1 MELTFTNL
9 LIVVAIGFAAPLALG
24 FVPSVR
30 VPSVV
35 IEIVLGIL
43 VGPAVLGWVHVDDPV
58 QVFATVGLA
67 YLLFLAGL
75 EIDFMRLRGRVL
87 RLALL
92 GFAVSLALAIVVG
105 LALKAG
111 GLASQPLFVAIVLS
125 ATSLGVLVPVLKDA
139 DEIGSTFGQLVIAAG
154 TIADFATVILLSLF
168 FSRESGSTAS
178 KVILLGG
185 LFVVAVL
192 VALLIAGVEH
202 SRRLGEVL
210 RRLQDTT
217 AQIRIRAAF
226 VLLIGLVALATEL
239 GLEVILGAFIAGAII
254 SLVDRDRAMT
264 HPDFRRKLEAA
275 GFGIFIPI
283 FFVTTGVKYDLDALT
298 AHTSTLAARPGLPR
312 RAADRARAAGAALSP
327 GHPARARARR
337 GAHAGDVAARS
348 SSPRPPSASRCDVV
362 TPANAAALIA
372 AGLLSVVIFPAL
384 SLVLLRRDPKCSRA
398 IDEAMAAR
406 TAAQRRR
413 QAANPTPTANHP
425 ATT

>member
-9 LIVVAIGFAAPLALG
+9 LIIVALGFAAPLGLG

-58 QVFATVGLA
+58 QVFATIGLA

-75 EIDFMRLRGRVL
+75 EIDFERLRGRVL

-92 GFAVSLALAIVVG
+92 GFAVSLVLAIVVG
-105 LALKAG
+105 MLLNAG

-283 FFVTTGVKYDLDALT
+283 FFVTTGVKYDLGALGN
-298 AHTSTLAARPGLPR
+298 ASTLVHVPIFLGALFVIRGLPALLYR
-312 RAADRARAAGAALSP
+312 PLVPKGRVAVSMLMQATSLPFIVASTAIGLQLHVVSAG
-327 GHPARARARR
+327 
-337 GAHAGDVAARS
+337 
-348 SSPRPPSASRCDVV
+348 
-362 TPANAAALIA
+362 NAAALIA
-372 AGLLSVVIFPAL
+372 AGLLSVVLFPA
-384 SLVLLRRDPKCSRA
+384 
-398 IDEAMAAR
+398 AA
-406 TAAQRRR
+406 
-413 QAANPTPTANHP
+413 
-425 ATT
+425 

>member
-1 MELTFTNL
+1 MELAFTNL
-9 LIVVAIGFAAPLALG
+9 LIVVAAGFAAPLALG
-24 FVPSVR
+24 FFPSVR
-30 VPSVV
+30 LPSVV
-35 IEIVLGIL
+35 LEIVIGIVL
-43 VGPAVLGWVHVDDPV
+43 GPAVLGWVHVDDPV
-58 QVFATVGLA
+58 QVFSTVGLA

-75 EIDFMRLRGRVL
+75 EVDFMRLRGRVL

-92 GFAVSLALAIVVG
+92 GFVVSLGIAVVVG
-105 LALKAG
+105 VLLKAG
-111 GLASQPLFVAIVLS
+111 GFASQPLFVAIVLS

-139 DEIGSTFGQLVIAAG
+139 GESGSTFGQLIIASG

-178 KVILLGG
+178 KVILLAG
-185 LFVVAVL
+185 LFVVAVV
-192 VALLIAGVEH
+192 VALTIVGFER
-202 SRRLGEVL
+202 SMRIGEVL

-226 VLLIGLVALATEL
+226 VLLVGLVALATEL

-275 GFGIFIPI
+275 GFGVFIPV

-298 AHTSTLAARPGLPR
+298 AHASTLLHVPIFLAALVVVRGLP
-312 RAADRARAAGAALSP
+312 ALLYRSVIP
-327 GHPARARARR
+327 RERLPVAVLMQATSLPFI
-337 GAHAGDVAARS
+337 VAAT
-348 SSPRPPSASRCDVV
+348 AVGLALHVV

-372 AGLLSVVIFPAL
+372 AGLLSVVIFPAV
-384 SLVLLRRDPKCSRA
+384 SLVLLRRG
-398 IDEAMAAR
+398 
-406 TAAQRRR
+406 QRDRH
-413 QAANPTPTANHP
+413 AANATPSTSQP